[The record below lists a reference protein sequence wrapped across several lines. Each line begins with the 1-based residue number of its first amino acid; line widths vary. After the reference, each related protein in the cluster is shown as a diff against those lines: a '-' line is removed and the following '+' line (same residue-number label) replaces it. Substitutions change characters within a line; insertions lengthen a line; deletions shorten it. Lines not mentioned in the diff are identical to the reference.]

1 RCYDSAV
8 NEPGYNINLEETGM
22 LYDVEYE
29 ITAQIFVLFIFVYSC
44 IDYPMRN
51 RKNMLFRIMSIILI
65 VTQSFDILSAYVISY
80 NDIFSRISNILV
92 NTAYFFFGTILCYLL
107 GAYIDYHII
116 PENGKK
122 ILVKTKLIL
131 LIIEEIAIIAN
142 IFWGFFF
149 YITEDNIYTHG
160 DWFYVM
166 HVVSILFIVMAGISM
181 IINKRVLGKAQIL
194 YGTIIISLY
203 VLPII
208 FQVLFFKNVL
218 IIMFGASL
226 IMLVTFFS
234 LETPDYVKLQTTLEE
249 LEATRSEL
257 EKLNKKNYDL
267 AHFDQMSELLNR
279 TAYEETILDLKT
291 NMKEIREEKN
301 IIIFMADLNFLKYLN
316 DNQGHNIGDE
326 AIKNV
331 ALIIKETFSDKEK
344 CYRIGGD
351 EFCVISIGNDQI
363 EFEAMYQEF
372 LDKVAEKSKQ
382 VDYPFSVASAYY
394 IVKDES
400 IDDAL
405 QIVDNMMY
413 ENKKEIKKQYPHFA
427 RA

>member
-1 RCYDSAV
+1 MV
-8 NEPGYNINLEETGM
+8 
-22 LYDVEYE
+22 YDVEYE
-29 ITAQIFVLFIFVYSC
+29 ISAQIFVLFIFVYSC
-44 IDYPMRN
+44 INYPMKN

-65 VTQSFDILSAYVISY
+65 LTQSFDILSAYIISY
-80 NDIFSRISNILV
+80 NDIFPRISNTLV
-92 NTAYFFFGTILCYLL
+92 NTAYFSFGTMLCYLL

-122 ILVKTKLIL
+122 PFLKTKLVL

-142 IFWGFFF
+142 IFGGFFF

-160 DWFYVM
+160 EYFYVM
-166 HVVSILFIVMAGISM
+166 HFVSILFIVMAGISM
-181 IINKRVLGKAQIL
+181 FLNIKILGKEQIL

-208 FQVLFFKNVL
+208 LQVLFFQNTL

-226 IMLVTFFS
+226 IMLVTLFS

-249 LEATRSEL
+249 LEVTKSEL
-257 EKLNKKNYDL
+257 EKLNIKNDKL

-279 TAYEETILDLKT
+279 TAYEEKISDLKT
-291 NMKEIREEKN
+291 NMEKIREEN
-301 IIIFMADLNFLKYLN
+301 MIIIFMADLNFLKYLN
-316 DNQGHNIGDE
+316 DNFGHNTGDE

-331 ALIIKETFSDKEK
+331 ALIIKESFSDKEN

-351 EFCVISIGNDQI
+351 EFCVISIGNDPTG
-363 EFEAMYQEF
+363 FETMYHRF
-372 LDKVAEKSKQ
+372 IDKVAEKSKT
-382 VDYPFSVASAYY
+382 VNYPFSVASAYY
-394 IVKDES
+394 VVQDES
-400 IDDAL
+400 INEAM

-413 ENKKEIKKQYPHFA
+413 EDKKEIKKQYPHFA

>member
-1 RCYDSAV
+1 MV
-8 NEPGYNINLEETGM
+8 
-22 LYDVEYE
+22 YDVEYE
-29 ITAQIFVLFIFVYSC
+29 IAAQIFVLFIFIYSC
-44 IDYPMRN
+44 INYPMRN

-65 VTQSFDILSAYVISY
+65 LTQSFDILSAYIISY
-80 NDIFSRISNILV
+80 NDIFPRISSILV

-122 ILVKTKLIL
+122 PFLKTKLIL
-131 LIIEEIAIIAN
+131 LITEEIAIIAN
-142 IFWGFFF
+142 VFGGFFF

-166 HVVSILFIVMAGISM
+166 HFVSILFIVMAGISM
-181 IINKRVLGKAQIL
+181 FVNIKLLGKAQIL
-194 YGTIIISLY
+194 YGSIIILLY

-208 FQVLFFKNVL
+208 IQVFFFPNVL
-218 IIMFGASL
+218 MIMFGASL
-226 IMLVTFFS
+226 IMLVTLFS

-249 LEATRSEL
+249 LEKAETEL
-257 EKLNKKNYDL
+257 EKLNKKYYEL

-279 TAYEETILDLKT
+279 TAYEETLSDLKT
-291 NMKEIREEKN
+291 NISKIREEKK
-301 IIIFMADLNFLKYLN
+301 IIILMADLNFLKCLN
-316 DNQGHNIGDE
+316 DTLGHNAGDE

-331 ALIIKETFSDKEK
+331 ALTIKETFSDKAN

-363 EFEAMYQEF
+363 EFETMYRKF
-372 LDKVAEKSKQ
+372 LDEVAQKSKKT
-382 VDYPFSVASAYY
+382 DYPFSVASAYY
-394 IVKDES
+394 VVRDES
-400 IDDAL
+400 IDDAIK
-405 QIVDNMMY
+405 IVDKMMY
-413 ENKKEIKKQYPHFA
+413 ENKKEIKKGFPDLA

>member
-1 RCYDSAV
+1 MV
-8 NEPGYNINLEETGM
+8 
-22 LYDVEYE
+22 YDVEYE
-29 ITAQIFVLFIFVYSC
+29 ISAQIFVLFIFVYSC
-44 IDYPMRN
+44 INYPMKN

-65 VTQSFDILSAYVISY
+65 LTQSFDILSAYIISY
-80 NDIFSRISNILV
+80 NDIFPRISNILV
-92 NTAYFFFGTILCYLL
+92 NTAYFSFGTMLCYLL

-122 ILVKTKLIL
+122 PFLKTKLVL

-142 IFWGFFF
+142 IFGGFFF

-160 DWFYVM
+160 EFFYVM
-166 HVVSILFIVMAGISM
+166 HFVSILFIVMAGISM
-181 IINKRVLGKAQIL
+181 FLNIKILGKEQIL

-208 FQVLFFKNVL
+208 LQVLFFQNTL

-226 IMLVTFFS
+226 IMLVTLFS

-249 LEATRSEL
+249 LEVTKSEL
-257 EKLNKKNYDL
+257 EKLNIKNDKL

-279 TAYEETILDLKT
+279 TAYEEKISDLKT
-291 NMKEIREEKN
+291 NMEKIREEN
-301 IIIFMADLNFLKYLN
+301 MIIIFMADLNFLKYLN
-316 DNQGHNIGDE
+316 DNFGHNTGDE

-331 ALIIKETFSDKEK
+331 ALIIKESFSDKEN

-351 EFCVISIGNDQI
+351 EFCVISIGNDPTG
-363 EFEAMYQEF
+363 FETMYHRF
-372 LDKVAEKSKQ
+372 IDKVAEKSKT
-382 VDYPFSVASAYY
+382 VNYPFSVASAYY
-394 IVKDES
+394 VVQDES
-400 IDDAL
+400 INEAM

-413 ENKKEIKKQYPHFA
+413 EDKKEIKKQYPHFA

>member
-1 RCYDSAV
+1 MV
-8 NEPGYNINLEETGM
+8 
-22 LYDVEYE
+22 YDVEYE
-29 ITAQIFVLFIFVYSC
+29 IAAQIFVLFIFVYSC
-44 IDYPMRN
+44 INYPMRS

-65 VTQSFDILSAYVISY
+65 ITQSFDILSAYIISY
-80 NDIFSRISNILV
+80 NDIFPRICNILV
-92 NTAYFFFGTILCYLL
+92 NTAYFFFGTILCYML

-122 ILVKTKLIL
+122 PFLKAKLTL
-131 LIIEEIAIIAN
+131 LIIEEIAILAN
-142 IFWGFFF
+142 IFFGFFF

-160 DWFYVM
+160 EYFYVM
-166 HVVSILFIVMAGISM
+166 HIVSILFIVMAGISM
-181 IINKRVLGKAQIL
+181 FINIKILGKPQIL

-208 FQVLFFKNVL
+208 LQVLFFPNTL

-226 IMLVTFFS
+226 IMLVTLFS

-249 LEATRSEL
+249 LEKTESEL
-257 EKLNKKNYDL
+257 EKLNKKNYEL

-279 TAYEETILDLKT
+279 TAYEEMISDLNA
-291 NMKEIREEKN
+291 NMQKIREEKK

-316 DNQGHNIGDE
+316 DNLGHNTGDE

-331 ALIIKETFSDKEK
+331 AMIIKETFSDKEN

-351 EFCVISIGNDQI
+351 EFCIISIGNDQN
-363 EFEAMYQEF
+363 EFETMYRKF
-372 LDKVAEKSKQ
+372 IDKVAEKNEQ
-382 VDYPFSVASAYY
+382 VDYPFSVASAYH
-394 IVKDES
+394 VVQNES
-400 IDDAL
+400 IDDAM

-413 ENKKEIKKQYPHFA
+413 ENKKEIKENHPLFA